1 MCARPCCASPRS
13 RWADAMGW
21 SFEPEETVGHHW
33 HRLVGGAR
41 SWPHHPDAAVRLE
54 TLRAKLG
61 VMFRAFGGAA
71 GVQIAAGATTPSR
84 HRLGL
89 RGRLGLGATE
99 KLDVARF
106 DGATLHLPPV
116 LDLLPARE

>member
-1 MCARPCCASPRS
+1 MSGRRRCASPRPP
-13 RWADAMGW
+13 WADTMGW

-41 SWPHHPDAAVRLE
+41 AWPHHPHAAVGLE
-54 TLRAKLG
+54 TLRARLG

-71 GVQIAAGATTPSR
+71 GVQIAAGAATPSR

-99 KLDVARF
+99 KL
-106 DGATLHLPPV
+106 
-116 LDLLPARE
+116 